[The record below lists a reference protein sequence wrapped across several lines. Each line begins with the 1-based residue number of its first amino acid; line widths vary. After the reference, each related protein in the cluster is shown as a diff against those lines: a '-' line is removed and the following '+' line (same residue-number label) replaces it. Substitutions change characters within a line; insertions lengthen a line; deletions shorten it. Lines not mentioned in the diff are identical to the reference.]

1 VGHRGSKEFNAT
13 LSASLGSHRWRYAGD
28 RARKGQDTG
37 NGADPNSLTWQA
49 AFALTASVAV
59 YGEGISVRRVARNA
73 ALIRF
78 LERVY
83 SWPIYRRWI
92 WPFICWV
99 SCRVWDRRPSYEPQR
114 WNDPYKSGYSYGHQS
129 ENNCYNCACN
139 KATDSYAQP
148 GYAHGAVW
156 TLLDCPNVSTAAAAD
171 GSRRSLRWCRRRT
184 MLPHCRPQWRLA
196 PTTTGIVSTLTVCGR
211 TSPAGCP
218 HGTPTS
224 RRISSLTRGLQT
236 VAPTRSSNW
245 TSSPE
250 GPIPDGRLPM
260 IGFETSKTAFATS
273 LRASPENRRGL
284 DTEGFC

>member
-1 VGHRGSKEFNAT
+1 
-13 LSASLGSHRWRYAGD
+13 
-28 RARKGQDTG
+28 
-37 NGADPNSLTWQA
+37 LTWQA
-49 AFALTASVAV
+49 AFALIASVAV
-59 YGEGISVRRVARNA
+59 YGEGISVRRVAHNA

-129 ENNCYNCACN
+129 ENNCYNYACN

-171 GSRRSLRWCRRRT
+171 GLVARSDGAAAGERCCHTVALVMAPGIDYHWYRLDTNDMWSHKPGGLPARNTDQSQNLIPDPRT
-184 MLPHCRPQWRLA
+184 ADRGPYTQFC
-196 PTTTGIVSTLTVCGR
+196 GFFTVCR
-211 TSPAGCP
+211 CKVE
-218 HGTPTS
+218 
-224 RRISSLTRGLQT
+224 ID
-236 VAPTRSSNW
+236 
-245 TSSPE
+245 
-250 GPIPDGRLPM
+250 GPY
-260 IGFETSKTAFATS
+260 
-273 LRASPENRRGL
+273 
-284 DTEGFC
+284 